1 MNNKFQ
7 IDKQTL
13 QQNLISFISNS
24 IHETKNCT
32 LPASQNSLRAAPL
45 SSCAAGKAT
54 PSLQSKMSKIKGKV

>member
-13 QQNLISFISNS
+13 QQNFISNS
-24 IHETKNCT
+24 INETKNCT

-45 SSCAAGKAT
+45 SSCAAGKDT